1 MTRYEKMQ
9 NRVDSFESALIR
21 LDENHPMF
29 NFWVDCLNQLK
40 AKLNDLTIQEAEKI
54 I

>member
-21 LDENHPMF
+21 LDENHPMRK
-29 NFWVDCLNQLK
+29 FWVDCLNQLK
-40 AKLNDLTIQEAEKI
+40 AKLNDLTIQEAEKTI
-54 I
+54 

>member
-1 MTRYEKMQ
+1 MTQYEKMQ

-21 LDENHPMF
+21 LDQNHPMF